1 MASIR
6 YARQADTC
14 PEGTAFYKCAVGPFI
29 GCCSR
34 DPCDTGVCR
43 DVDNC
48 NSNPPPEGQ
57 DSTAKT
63 TQEQTT
69 TLTVTVSQGI
79 RSLTATVTI
88 SDIVT
93 SIITA
98 PASATLKAVPSSS
111 ALNSHTSDPS
121 TIPSGSTGSLTSS
134 HLLTGSMWTE
144 TQVSSIPATI
154 ANATATT
161 SDITTSDKT
170 SSWMTQSSSAPSNPT
185 ISNAPHT
192 TAIVGG
198 TVGGLS
204 LLALLAFLFL
214 CCCCR
219 RRAKYG
225 FSVKRKSKEDKE
237 EQERAELLR
246 KAEEAVLQRQAF
258 LGTAISTGAESPV
271 IGGTADAG
279 PSPYPR
285 NSTAIPPQH
294 WI

>member
-48 NSNPPPEGQ
+48 NSNLPPEGQ

-69 TLTVTVSQGI
+69 TLTVTVSQVI
-79 RSLTATVTI
+79 TSLTATVTI

-111 ALNSHTSDPS
+111 ALNSHISDLS

-134 HLLTGSMWTE
+134 HLITGSMLTE

-161 SDITTSDKT
+161 SAITNSGKT
-170 SSWMTQSSSAPSNPT
+170 SPSWMTQNSSTPSNPA
-185 ISNAPHT
+185 ISNTPHT
-192 TAIVGG
+192 TTIVGG

-204 LLALLAFLFL
+204 LLALLLL

-219 RRAKYG
+219 QRAKYS
-225 FSVKRKSKEDKE
+225 FKRKSKEDKE
-237 EQERAELLR
+237 EQERAELPR

-271 IGGTADAG
+271 IGVTADAG

-294 WI
+294 WV